1 MRASTPQRSAFEQHL
16 LALLRHRPLIH
27 LPSVIHLLG
36 LCELQLRQER
46 QPGWVTFWSLA
57 WRYFKGLQ
65 SVPNR
70 QFTAAQANAASQV
83 LSGLLLR
90 QQYDKDNAAER
101 LDVVNHLLFLDQA
114 DVINQRLLNTLQEC
128 AQGQALTMPPEV
140 VADAQAMAE
149 LAGDVSLSAVQQVA
163 DALAS
168 HVARLRTSRV
178 VADITASLQG
188 AQEVNR
194 LLHQFAVGNEHVPQ
208 ENVLA
213 ALRTEV

>member
-1 MRASTPQRSAFEQHL
+1 MAQRSTFEQHL
-16 LALLRHRPLIH
+16 LALLRHRPIVH
-27 LPSVIHLLG
+27 LPSVIHLLT
-36 LCELQLRQER
+36 LCEQQLREEK

-65 SVPNR
+65 SAPHR
-70 QFTAAQANAASQV
+70 QFTAAEANAASQV

-90 QQYDKDNAAER
+90 QQYDKEPSGER

-114 DVINQRLLNTLQEC
+114 DVITQRLLNTLHAC
-128 AQGQALTMPPEV
+128 AQGQEV
-140 VADAQAMAE
+140 SLPSEVQADAQSMAD
-149 LAGDVSLSAVQQVA
+149 LASDVSLSAVQQVA

-208 ENVLA
+208 ENVLV
-213 ALRTEV
+213 ALRTEA

>member
-1 MRASTPQRSAFEQHL
+1 MPQRSTFEQHL
-16 LALLRHRPLIH
+16 LALLRHRPIVH
-27 LPSVIHLLG
+27 LPSVIHLLS
-36 LCELQLRQER
+36 LCEQQLREET

-65 SVPNR
+65 TAHDRP
-70 QFTAAQANAASQV
+70 FTAMAANAASQV

-90 QQYDKDNAAER
+90 QQYAKDNAAQR

-114 DVINQRLLNTLQEC
+114 DVINQRLLQTLHEC
-128 AQGQALTMPPEV
+128 AEGQELTLPPEV

-188 AQEVNR
+188 AQEVSR

-213 ALRTEV
+213 ALRSDA

>member
-1 MRASTPQRSAFEQHL
+1 MTDRRTFEQHL

-27 LPSVIHLLG
+27 LPSVVHLLA
-36 LCELQLRQER
+36 LCEQQLRQET

-65 SVPNR
+65 DTPERAFSAI
-70 QFTAAQANAASQV
+70 AASAASQV

-90 QQYDKDNAAER
+90 QQYVKEASAER
-101 LDVVNHLLFLDQA
+101 LEVVNHLLFLDQA
-114 DVINQRLLNTLQEC
+114 DVITQRLLNTLQEC
-128 AQGQALTMPPEV
+128 AQDQELTLPAQV
-140 VADAQAMAE
+140 QDDAQSMAE
-149 LAGDVSLSAVQQVA
+149 LAQDVSLAAVHQVA

-178 VADITASLQG
+178 VADIHASLQG
-188 AQEVNR
+188 AQEVSR

-213 ALRTEV
+213 ALRTEA